1 MSPLRRK
8 EHVFL
13 VRLWCEPSTERGAC
27 GWRGSA
33 HHAASGRRFYF
44 SSLAQLKQ
52 YLHDELG
59 IIDDSLGSDLG
70 VFKLVHDAEPEPHLE
85 PETA

>member
-1 MSPLRRK
+1 MALRRK

-13 VRLWCEPSTERGAC
+13 VRLWCEPSSERGAC

-44 SSLAQLKQ
+44 SSLAQLKL
-52 YLHDELG
+52 YLRDELG
-59 IIDDSLGSDLG
+59 IIDDSLGSDPG
-70 VFKLVHDAEPEPHLE
+70 AFKLFHEPQPVPERLPEP
-85 PETA
+85 A

>member
-13 VRLWCEPSTERGAC
+13 VRLWCEASTERGAC

-59 IIDDSLGSDLG
+59 IIDDSLGSG
-70 VFKLVHDAEPEPHLE
+70 VFELVHDAEPEPHLE